1 MIHNDVLRRLRFAL
15 SLNDENT
22 IAIFKLM
29 GYDMEQEYLASI
41 MKKEQEP
48 GFTPCRDKVLALF
61 LDGLIIKNRG
71 KQEGREPQVLKAGET
86 LSNNEILRKIRI
98 ALTFKD
104 EDIIKLMQLAGFR
117 VSKGELSALF
127 RRPDHRNY
135 KPCGDQFLRNFLQG
149 LTKKYRPE
157 THFRDEEGKWGK
169 PKK

>member
-15 SLNDENT
+15 SMNDEST
-22 IAIFKLM
+22 IEIFKLM
-29 GYDMEQEYLASI
+29 DYEMEPEYLHSI

-48 GFTPCRDKVLALF
+48 GFTPCRDKILALF

-71 KQEGREPQVLKAGET
+71 RQEGQEPKVLKAGEQ

-98 ALTFKD
+98 AITFKD
-104 EDIIKLMQLAGFR
+104 DDIIKLMQLAGFR

-135 KPCGDQFLRNFLQG
+135 KPCGDQFLRNFLSG
-149 LTKKYRPE
+149 LTKKFRPE
-157 THFRDEEGKWGK
+157 THFKDDQGKWGK
-169 PKK
+169 PRK